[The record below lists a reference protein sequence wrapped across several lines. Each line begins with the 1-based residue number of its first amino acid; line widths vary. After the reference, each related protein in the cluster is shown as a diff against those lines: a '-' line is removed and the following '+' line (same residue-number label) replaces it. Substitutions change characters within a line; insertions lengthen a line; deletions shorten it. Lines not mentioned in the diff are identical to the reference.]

1 MAADRPAPVAPSW
14 CRNLSNLDYKVSN
27 EDIQE
32 LFATV
37 GTVKKA
43 GINFDSG

>member
-1 MAADRPAPVAPSW
+1 
-14 CRNLSNLDYKVSN
+14 LDYKVSD

-32 LFATV
+32 LFENC

-43 GINFDSG
+43 GIVYDRR